1 MELIY
6 LFIENIQRNIS
17 KLGLSFSENYFCSF
31 ESSNK
36 SFLIKKTEA
45 NSIEYSDNIKSIHCI
60 VGKNGCGKT
69 TILDLLGLS
78 ESHRDSLFTND
89 VNNKNQWFA
98 VYHIKDNTFVIEGES
113 FELVAPFFRLS
124 NTQNIR
130 NNYSIVFEY
139 VFSKNNVIQ
148 DSIVFI
154 QDYSKYIKSSISY
167 AYYHSIPAF
176 SWVKNYYRVSN
187 TSIYDVS
194 FYRDYDSDYNFTKFY
209 QLWFFI
215 YGFYCSSVKRP
226 PLSKKNFSFD
236 FVLKRKISI
245 EVTLRTYLGREFDI
259 QNNSLSDFDKK
270 LFGEFGWSN
279 NSILKFVKTK
289 NNSFSKKQ
297 IFIIK
302 FLELVLINVH
312 LLSEGAT
319 NLNNVINK
327 YSVVHESEFE
337 KQKKYLYE
345 EISSLIN
352 NSESRRLENEWF
364 PQNYNADNLYNHSEL
379 IVKTLEKI
387 LFGLELV
394 DDNYFISD
402 TKIFVDTST
411 LHDDFFKDFF
421 SGIDYSYS
429 EMEKTRYAF
438 ASLFDIRFVGLS
450 SGEMKL
456 FDIFSFIYG
465 KIQKMKHISP
475 FGKKTLILLLDEPDN
490 YLHPEWARRLI
501 SNIVSVFKQ
510 PVFNELNYQIILT
523 THSPYI
529 VSDISK
535 NSIICLSENE
545 NGEITVKTQEQGFLS
560 RLDELLV
567 DSFYVD
573 SIFGE
578 FSENYVNN
586 LIKEMEFYEA
596 NYLKLNKDVLD
607 KLRNKIL
614 IISNQ
619 FVRQSLLTRLSYII
633 QLRNAYDKD

>member
-6 LFIENIQRNIS
+6 LFIGNIKRHIS
-17 KLGLSFSENYFCSF
+17 KLGISFSESFFCSF

-45 NSIEYSDNIKSIHCI
+45 YSIEYSDNIKSIHAI

-89 VNNKNQWFA
+89 VKNGNQWFA
-98 VYHIKDNTFVIEGES
+98 VYYIKDNTFVIEGES
-113 FELVAPFFRLS
+113 FELVAPFLRCS

-139 VFSKNNVIQ
+139 DFSNNNVIQ
-148 DSIVFI
+148 DSIFFI
-154 QDYSKYIKSSISY
+154 QDYPKNIKSSISY
-167 AYYHSIPAF
+167 AYFHSIPSL
-176 SWVKNYYRVSN
+176 SWVKNYYRISN

-194 FYRDYDSDYNFTKFY
+194 FYRDYDSDYIFTKFY
-209 QLWFFI
+209 QLWCFI
-215 YGFYCSSVKRP
+215 YSFYCSTVKKN
-226 PLSKKNFSFD
+226 PLSLKSFSFD
-236 FVLKRKISI
+236 FVLKRKIDI
-245 EVTLRTYLGREFDI
+245 EITLKTYLGREFDKARS
-259 QNNSLSDFDKK
+259 SLSDFDKR

-279 NSILKFVKTK
+279 NSILKFEKAK
-289 NNSFSKKQ
+289 NNLFSKKQ

-312 LLSEGAT
+312 LSSDGST

-337 KQKKYLYE
+337 KQKNYLYE

-352 NSESRRLENEWF
+352 NSESRRIEKEWI
-364 PQNYNADNLYNHSEL
+364 PQNYNADNLYNQSEL
-379 IVKTLEKI
+379 IVRTLEKI
-387 LFGLELV
+387 LSGIELV

-402 TKIFVDTST
+402 TKICVDPST
-411 LHDDFFKDFF
+411 LQNDFFKDFF
-421 SGIDYSYS
+421 IAIDFSYS
-429 EMEKTRYAF
+429 EMERTGYTF
-438 ASLFDIRFVGLS
+438 ASLLDIRFIGLS

-456 FDIFSFIYG
+456 FDIFSFVYG
-465 KIQKMKHISP
+465 KIQKMKHTSP

-501 SNIVSVFKQ
+501 SNIVSVLGQ

-523 THSPYI
+523 THSPYV

-535 NSIICLSENE
+535 NSVICLSENE
-545 NGEITVKTQEQGFLS
+545 DGKITVKTQEQGFLS

-586 LIKEMEFYEA
+586 IIKEMEFYEA
-596 NYLKLNKDVLD
+596 DYLKLNKDVLD